1 MAIQKDSKTKA
12 LRMARRMI
20 GMPEYI
26 AAEDAWEVWSYRA
39 AQTIAMRFVSRKSA
53 LDFRRGQ
60 LAVLVADFRD
70 GSAYL

>member
-20 GMPEYI
+20 GMPEYK
-26 AAEDAWEVWSYRA
+26 AAEDVWEVWYDRDA
-39 AQTIAMRFVSRKSA
+39 RTTVARFVSRKSA
-53 LDFRRGQ
+53 MDFRRGH
-60 LAVLVADFRD
+60 LAALVAGFRD